1 MAENENADMGAL
13 EEQTEMALS
22 EGLVRLPQFAV
33 DKTDPSNYEE
43 KPEAT
48 LQDVGQ
54 FALESLPVVGE
65 AIAIK
70 DTAEALQEG
79 DYLGAGLNAA
89 AGIVGI
95 VPVVGDVAGKA
106 IKRLNVDKASDADN
120 AAKLLDD
127 PDAMKAWRE
136 ENRLPESKRQANP
149 EDSKEAAAA
158 LREGE
163 ITSKEARNIIKES
176 IPVPQE
182 FTADQVRTM
191 MPTLTEIT
199 GALGK
204 KADRF
209 PIIGVKGQ
217 DLEEGAKVS
226 SRLDIPAYNDYDT
239 WVVSIH
245 DGEKASGSVVGF
257 GQSIRLK
264 NIEFGSNPEVAL
276 DIARGK
282 RIVKATGEDAPKPFG
297 KSTIARIFGEYQ
309 PEDPYA
315 LQEAAAKIIESGS
328 DEWTQVGMNPYRS
341 SAFYDKNTG
350 TPVFR
355 ADEVI
360 QVGPLV
366 LAKNVKKP
374 TISEMKRMGVRTR
387 GGKPRIFNEG
397 GLSMNEEQMMAA
409 LQSAAQSTGA
419 APDTTVGVDPVSGND
434 VPMGASPEEV
444 RDDIPA
450 QLSAGEYVVPA
461 DVVQYYG
468 VKFFEDLRTSAKMG
482 YDSMQQNGRVGGE
495 PAEEMLPFDISELQV
510 MEEPAPAMQMNVG
523 GLTQRELH
531 NLTGSTSLPNPF
543 RVVTNDDGL
552 SMTVRADEPVP
563 EGFKRLDAEDYNDAS
578 RPEDVELDFS
588 QMSIEEAR
596 DALDGMSAVS
606 LGLSA
611 GLGPLGSIAGF
622 ANVVGSALAADTFA
636 DRAANTSLSSAQ
648 RSALAGF
655 SREVDPTGV
664 LGAFSSDFGSAQ
676 EGTASE
682 MGDVGA
688 FSDPGGDQGSIDA
701 PAPDS
706 DFSPPD
712 DGM

>member
-1 MAENENADMGAL
+1 M
-13 EEQTEMALS
+13 
-22 EGLVRLPQFAV
+22 
-33 DKTDPSNYEE
+33 
-43 KPEAT
+43 
-48 LQDVGQ
+48 
-54 FALESLPVVGE
+54 
-65 AIAIK
+65 
-70 DTAEALQEG
+70 
-79 DYLGAGLNAA
+79 
-89 AGIVGI
+89 
-95 VPVVGDVAGKA
+95 
-106 IKRLNVDKASDADN
+106 NVDKASDADN

-136 ENRLPESKRQANP
+136 ENRLPGSKRQANP

-158 LREGE
+158 LREGD

-510 MEEPAPAMQMNVG
+510 MEEQEPEAPMEMNVG
-523 GLTQRELH
+523 GLTQRELFD
-531 NLTGSTSLPNPF
+531 LTGSTRLPNPF

-552 SMTVRADEPVP
+552 SITVRSDEPIP
-563 EGFKRLDAEDYNDAS
+563 EGFKRVDAEDYNDAS

-588 QMSIEEAR
+588 KMSIEEAQ
-596 DALDGMSAVS
+596 DALDSMQAASIALTPV
-606 LGLSA
+606 A
-611 GLGPLGSIAGF
+611 PLGSLAGV
-622 ANVVGSALAADTFA
+622 ASVVGSALAASEFA

-648 RSALAGF
+648 RGKNADA
-655 SREVDPTGV
+655 SRTFDPTGI

>member
-531 NLTGSTSLPNPF
+531 NLTGSTILPNPF

>member
-1 MAENENADMGAL
+1 MD
-13 EEQTEMALS
+13 
-22 EGLVRLPQFAV
+22 
-33 DKTDPSNYEE
+33 
-43 KPEAT
+43 
-48 LQDVGQ
+48 
-54 FALESLPVVGE
+54 
-65 AIAIK
+65 
-70 DTAEALQEG
+70 
-79 DYLGAGLNAA
+79 
-89 AGIVGI
+89 
-95 VPVVGDVAGKA
+95 
-106 IKRLNVDKASDADN
+106 
-120 AAKLLDD
+120 
-127 PDAMKAWRE
+127 
-136 ENRLPESKRQANP
+136 
-149 EDSKEAAAA
+149 
-158 LREGE
+158 
-163 ITSKEARNIIKES
+163 
-176 IPVPQE
+176 
-182 FTADQVRTM
+182 
-191 MPTLTEIT
+191 
-199 GALGK
+199 
-204 KADRF
+204 
-209 PIIGVKGQ
+209 
-217 DLEEGAKVS
+217 
-226 SRLDIPAYNDYDT
+226 
-239 WVVSIH
+239 
-245 DGEKASGSVVGF
+245 
-257 GQSIRLK
+257 
-264 NIEFGSNPEVAL
+264 
-276 DIARGK
+276 
-282 RIVKATGEDAPKPFG
+282 
-297 KSTIARIFGEYQ
+297 
-309 PEDPYA
+309 
-315 LQEAAAKIIESGS
+315 
-328 DEWTQVGMNPYRS
+328 
-341 SAFYDKNTG
+341 
-350 TPVFR
+350 
-355 ADEVI
+355 
-360 QVGPLV
+360 
-366 LAKNVKKP
+366 
-374 TISEMKRMGVRTR
+374 
-387 GGKPRIFNEG
+387 
-397 GLSMNEEQMMAA
+397 EEQMMAA

-531 NLTGSTSLPNPF
+531 NLTGSTILPNPF

>member
-523 GLTQRELH
+523 GLTERELH